1 MRLKNAVSTAAP
13 STVESLPEA
22 TYADARCDGRAR
34 KRQRPMS
41 IDLGLLPLTPQTGH
55 CARAASQTLLKEITW
70 ERAGV
75 QRGPGSI
82 RVWWCSASRR
92 GGFSGGT
99 PEIARGDACA
109 PQRPLGTATISEI
122 YFGICSNPPDP
133 SLSMESRARSSLRA
147 FVSWRHAPDS
157 LKPGCC
163 RIVARIWRLR
173 GLFPRFQYVAGGGV
187 CAGGF
192 EARAAEDNDAPAFCP
207 DGSSPK
213 KRRQT

>member
-55 CARAASQTLLKEITW
+55 CARAASQTLLKELLGKGL
-70 ERAGV
+70 AC
-75 QRGPGSI
+75 RGGLGSI
-82 RVWWCSASRR
+82 RVWCSASRR

-122 YFGICSNPPDP
+122 YFGICSNPPEILRSP
-133 SLSMESRARSSLRA
+133 WSL
-147 FVSWRHAPDS
+147 
-157 LKPGCC
+157 
-163 RIVARIWRLR
+163 
-173 GLFPRFQYVAGGGV
+173 
-187 CAGGF
+187 
-192 EARAAEDNDAPAFCP
+192 ARAVP
-207 DGSSPK
+207 
-213 KRRQT
+213 